1 MIQQVEDIQNRVR
14 NHLCYFQT
22 AIEILDAL
30 KNASR
35 KNDTNRINSLV
46 RYLEDT
52 ELMSNAQKQID
63 WFISL
68 GAAMDNKI
76 ADTSFNIEEYINELS

>member
-1 MIQQVEDIQNRVR
+1 MIKEPEDIQNRVR

-22 AIEILDAL
+22 TIEILDAL

>member
-1 MIQQVEDIQNRVR
+1 MIQQIEDIQNRVR
-14 NHLCYFQT
+14 NHLCCFQT

-52 ELMSNAQKQID
+52 ELMSNAQKQIE